1 MTSNIG
7 TKFAMYGDT
16 LGFLKSEQVS
26 EDDREAEREIEKG
39 LKKTFRPEFLN
50 RIDEVIIFHVLTE
63 EDVRQIVDLQMR
75 EISQR
80 LADKGTTIELIE
92 AARDWL
98 AKEGY
103 DPQFGAR
110 PLRRTLQRR
119 VESPLSIRLL
129 HGEFK
134 EGDTVVV
141 DIGEEGIVFRRKE
154 EEPIAVEL
162 PTPFEAEPA

>member
-1 MTSNIG
+1 
-7 TKFAMYGDT
+7 
-16 LGFLKSEQVS
+16 
-26 EDDREAEREIEKG
+26 
-39 LKKTFRPEFLN
+39 
-50 RIDEVIIFHVLTE
+50 
-63 EDVRQIVDLQMR
+63 LQMR

-80 LADKGTTIELIE
+80 LADKGITIELTE

-129 HGEFK
+129 HGEFR

-141 DIGEEGIVFRRKE
+141 DVGEEGIVFCRKEE

-162 PTPFEAEPA
+162 PTPFEAEPV

>member
-1 MTSNIG
+1 MQ
-7 TKFAMYGDT
+7 
-16 LGFLKSEQVS
+16 LK
-26 EDDREAEREIEKG
+26 
-39 LKKTFRPEFLN
+39 
-50 RIDEVIIFHVLTE
+50 
-63 EDVRQIVDLQMR
+63 

-80 LADKGTTIELIE
+80 LAERGITIELTE

-141 DIGEEGIVFRRKE
+141 DVGEEGIVFRRKE

-162 PTPFEAEPA
+162 PTPSESETT

>member
-1 MTSNIG
+1 
-7 TKFAMYGDT
+7 
-16 LGFLKSEQVS
+16 
-26 EDDREAEREIEKG
+26 
-39 LKKTFRPEFLN
+39 
-50 RIDEVIIFHVLTE
+50 
-63 EDVRQIVDLQMR
+63 MR

-80 LADKGTTIELIE
+80 LADKGITIELTE
-92 AARDWL
+92 AGRDWL

-134 EGDTVVV
+134 EADTLVV
-141 DIGEEGIVFRRKE
+141 DIGEEGIVFRRKG

>member
-1 MTSNIG
+1 M
-7 TKFAMYGDT
+7 K
-16 LGFLKSEQVS
+16 
-26 EDDREAEREIEKG
+26 
-39 LKKTFRPEFLN
+39 
-50 RIDEVIIFHVLTE
+50 
-63 EDVRQIVDLQMR
+63 

-80 LADKGTTIELIE
+80 LADKGITIELTE

-141 DIGEEGIVFRRKE
+141 DIGGEGIVFRCK

-162 PTPFEAEPA
+162 PKPSEAEAA

>member
-7 TKFAMYGDT
+7 TKFARYGGT
-16 LGFLKSEQVS
+16 LGFLKTEKIS
-26 EDDREAEREIEKG
+26 EDEREAKREVEKG

-50 RIDEVIIFHVLTE
+50 RIDEVIIFHILTE
-63 EDVRQIVDLQMR
+63 EDVRQIVDLQMK

-80 LADKGTTIELIE
+80 LADKGIIIELTE

-119 VESPLSIRLL
+119 VESPLSICLL

-134 EGDTVVV
+134 EGDKVMV
-141 DIGEEGIVFRRKE
+141 DIGEEGIVFQCK

-162 PTPFEAEPA
+162 PTPSEAEAT